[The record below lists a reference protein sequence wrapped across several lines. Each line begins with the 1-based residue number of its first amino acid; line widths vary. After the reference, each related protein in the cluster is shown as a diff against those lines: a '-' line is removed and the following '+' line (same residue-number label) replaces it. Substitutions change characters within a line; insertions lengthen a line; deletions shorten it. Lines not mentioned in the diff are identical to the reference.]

1 MYFSLLQDG
10 SNHETQHT
18 YIYNIEAQREEAKQ
32 RKKRSQKNE
41 RRQEELLERLNI
53 LQEKRQEERRLAE
66 DLLPKQREIEQEEGR
81 RREEEEKRL
90 RLEYELCPL
99 RAKLIGYEFGKYNGL
114 HSFQGLE
121 IDDVTQLRIG
131 LFGTTGAGISCFING
146 CERVLRQT
154 ERGTAPYGGNGWQVT
169 STVQD
174 YLPEMFFHL
183 VDTPGFFG
191 FGRSVL
197 EFQSIVEGR
206 IQPGSRVFFS
216 GGPQELDELIN
227 DLPPCP
233 GFAYKLHGIIF
244 FVHANDPRLRDGV
257 HSKELLPFREIMS
270 RACMFVLLFYAK

>member
-1 MYFSLLQDG
+1 M
-10 SNHETQHT
+10 
-18 YIYNIEAQREEAKQ
+18 YNIEAQREEAKQ

-41 RRQEELLERLNI
+41 RRRRELLERLHI
-53 LQEKRQEERRLAE
+53 LQEKRQEERRRAE
-66 DLLPKQREIEQEEGR
+66 DLLPKQQEIEQEEGR

-90 RLEYELCPL
+90 RLECELCPL
-99 RAKLIGYEFGKYNGL
+99 LAKLIGYEFGEYNGL

-131 LFGTTGAGISCFING
+131 LFGPTGSGISCFIHG

-154 ERGTAPYGGNGWQVT
+154 ERGTALYGGNGKQVT
-169 STVQD
+169 TTLQD

-183 VDTPGFFG
+183 VDTPGFFDVR
-191 FGRSVL
+191 RSVL

-206 IQPGSRVFFS
+206 IQPGSRVFFG
-216 GGPQELDELIN
+216 GGPREGDELIS

-244 FVHANDPRLRDGV
+244 LVRANDPRLREGFY
-257 HSKELLPFREIMS
+257 SKGLLPFREIMS
-270 RACMFVLLFYAK
+270 RSCMFVLLFYAKKLFIKIDRRTDRPTN

>member
-1 MYFSLLQDG
+1 M
-10 SNHETQHT
+10 
-18 YIYNIEAQREEAKQ
+18 YNIEAQREEAKQ

-41 RRQEELLERLNI
+41 RRQRELLERLHI
-53 LQEKRQEERRLAE
+53 LQEKRQEDGRRAE
-66 DLLPKQREIEQEEGR
+66 DLQQKQREIEQEEGR
-81 RREEEEKRL
+81 RREEEEKRML
-90 RLEYELCPL
+90 LEYELCRL
-99 RAKLIGYEFGKYNGL
+99 RAKLIGYEFGEYNGL

-121 IDDVTQLRIG
+121 IEDVTQLRIG
-131 LFGTTGAGISCFING
+131 LFGPSGSGISCFIHG

-154 ERGTAPYGGNGWQVT
+154 ERGTAPYGGRSKQVT
-169 STVQD
+169 TMLQD

-183 VDTPGFFG
+183 VDTPGFFDIRG
-191 FGRSVL
+191 SVL

-244 FVHANDPRLRDGV
+244 VVPVTSLRLMAGV
-257 HSKELLPFREIMS
+257 LSEHLPPFQKILS
-270 RACMFVLLFYAK
+270 RACMFVLLFCAKKSCLLR